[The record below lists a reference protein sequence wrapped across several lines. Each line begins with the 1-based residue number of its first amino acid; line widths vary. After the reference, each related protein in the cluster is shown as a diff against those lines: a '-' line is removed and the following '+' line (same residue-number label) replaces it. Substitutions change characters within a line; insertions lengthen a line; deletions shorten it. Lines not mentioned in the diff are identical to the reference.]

1 VVKLGFYIANLGSDC
16 IILGHPWF
24 KAFNPS
30 INWNSNKL
38 DGENIVIET
47 VGYHTKSRPRAATIH
62 FTPPTNQSETQK
74 LIPKQHHQHWRVFSK
89 EAAQHFPPSWLD
101 NHTIKLK
108 PGAPAKLDCK
118 IYRQTEAELKALKE
132 YIDKNLAK
140 GYIIETNSPYASP
153 IFFSAKK
160 DGKLCPIV
168 DY

>member
-1 VVKLGFYIANLGSDC
+1 
-16 IILGHPWF
+16 
-24 KAFNPS
+24 
-30 INWNSNKL
+30 
-38 DGENIVIET
+38 
-47 VGYHTKSRPRAATIH
+47 
-62 FTPPTNQSETQK
+62 
-74 LIPKQHHQHWRVFSK
+74 VFSK
-89 EAAQHFPPSWLD
+89 EAAQYFPPSQLD

-153 IFFSAKK
+153 IFFGAKK